1 MVLKKN
7 EIGVWLFAALLLMGC
22 GSKGEVKR
30 DADGKEVLSGYITLS
45 GAFALYPLAIQW
57 ADEFHRLHPDV
68 DIDISAG
75 GAGKGI
81 TDVLADQVDIAMVSR
96 ELKPQEIKKG
106 AFAFAVAKDAV
117 VPTIN
122 ARNPVYKELVQ
133 SGISQEA
140 AKGLWNGTICSWDEV
155 LGISKKMSLQS
166 IISQDSDRD
175 SQSSPSKNSD
185 RQSQGSASQSTAVPS
200 SSKVNVYTR
209 SDACGAAETWAKF
222 LGSKQEDLKGTGV
235 FGDPGIAETLQKDVN
250 GIGFNNIGY
259 AYNDKTHKPTKGI
272 AILPIDVNNN
282 GKIDADERFYDTMD
296 QLMDAI
302 SKGKY
307 PSPPARNLYLVTAGK
322 PKNPVVKAFLKFVIT
337 KGQKAAAPAGYVV
350 INEQQQKKG
359 LRNL

>member
-1 MVLKKN
+1 MKKKIFSILI
-7 EIGVWLFAALLLMGC
+7 IGGTLLLASC

-30 DADGKEVLSGYITLS
+30 NADGKEELSGYITLS

-96 ELKPQEIKKG
+96 ELKPAEKEKG
-106 AFAFAVAKDAV
+106 AFAYAVAKDAV

-122 ARNPVYKELVQ
+122 ATNPAYKELMQ
-133 SGISQEA
+133 SGLTQEA
-140 AKGLWNGTICSWDEV
+140 AKGLWDGSIHSWGEV
-155 LGISKKMSLQS
+155 LA
-166 IISQDSDRD
+166 ISQ
-175 SQSSPSKNSD
+175 KLAGA
-185 RQSQGSASQSTAVPS
+185 GSAASAKAS
-200 SSKVNVYTR
+200 SVASSSANGSKVNVYTR

-259 AYNDKTHKPTKGI
+259 AYNDKTHKPMKGI
-272 AILPIDVNNN
+272 AILPIDVNND
-282 GKIDADERFYDTMD
+282 GKIEPEERFYDTME
-296 QLMDAI
+296 QLMTAI
-302 SKGKY
+302 SDGKY

-322 PKNPVVKAFLKFVIT
+322 TKNPVVKAFLKYIIT
-337 KGQKAAAPAGYVV
+337 KGQKLTAPAGFVN
-350 INEQQQKKG
+350 INKEQQKQG
-359 LRNL
+359 LENL

>member
-1 MVLKKN
+1 MKKTM
-7 EIGVWLFAALLLMGC
+7 IGVWGLALLLLAGC

-30 DADGKEVLSGYITLS
+30 DANGKEELSGYITLS

-96 ELKPQEIKKG
+96 ELKPQEKEKG
-106 AFAFAVAKDAV
+106 AFPFAVAKDAV

-122 ARNPVYKELVQ
+122 AHNPVYKELMQKGLTQKV
-133 SGISQEA
+133 
-140 AKGLWNGTICSWDEV
+140 AKGLWDGTIHSWEEV
-155 LGISKKMSLQS
+155 LGVSTGKT
-166 IISQDSDRD
+166 
-175 SQSSPSKNSD
+175 NA
-185 RQSQGSASQSTAVPS
+185 SA
-200 SSKVNVYTR
+200 KVNVYTR

-222 LGSKQEDLKGTGV
+222 LDAKQEDLKGTGV

-259 AYNDKTHKPTKGI
+259 AYNDKTHLPTKGI

-282 GKIDADERFYDTMD
+282 GKLDAAECFYDTMD

-322 PKNPVVKAFLKFVIT
+322 PKNPVVKAFLKYVIT
-337 KGQKAAAPAGYVV
+337 RGQKAAAPAGFVV
-350 INEQQQKKG
+350 INEQQQKEG
-359 LRNL
+359 LKHL

>member
-1 MVLKKN
+1 MRKSILG
-7 EIGVWLFAALLLMGC
+7 IGTLLIGGTLLLASC

-30 DADGKEVLSGYITLS
+30 DAVGKEVLSGYITLS

-96 ELKPQEIKKG
+96 ELKPAEVEKG
-106 AFAFAVAKDAV
+106 AFAYAVAKDAV

-122 ARNPVYKELVQ
+122 AENPLYKELMQ
-133 SGISQEA
+133 RGLTQEA
-140 AKGLWNGTICSWDEV
+140 AKGLWNGTIRSWGEV
-155 LGISKKMSLQS
+155 LE
-166 IISQDSDRD
+166 ISQKLASAKAA
-175 SQSSPSKNSD
+175 SEK
-185 RQSQGSASQSTAVPS
+185 SASNTS
-200 SSKVNVYTR
+200 SVSSSANGSKVNVYTR

-222 LGSKQEDLKGTGV
+222 LDSKQEDLKGTGV

-259 AYNDKTHKPTKGI
+259 AYNDKTHKPMKGI
-272 AILPIDVNNN
+272 AILPIDVNKN
-282 GKIDADERFYDTMD
+282 GKIDADERFYETMD
-296 QLMDAI
+296 HLMAAI
-302 SKGKY
+302 SEGKY

-322 PKNPVVKAFLKFVIT
+322 SKNPVVREFLKFVIT
-337 KGQKAAAPAGYVV
+337 KGQKATAPAGFVH
-350 INEQQQKKG
+350 INKEQQKKG
-359 LRNL
+359 LSNL